1 MGEEGMIRKLATLAA
16 VLTLSACASAP
27 APAPSAPPPI
37 SEAPTVPLPPPPAED
52 SCKSSEL
59 QYLVGRNRS
68 EIPVPTDPSK
78 RRVACT
84 TCPVTMDYRPDRLN
98 IFFDAETG
106 IVKEVKCG

>member
-1 MGEEGMIRKLATLAA
+1 MIRKLATLAT
-16 VLTLSACASAP
+16 VLVLSACASNPQP
-27 APAPSAPPPI
+27 ATSAPPI
-37 SEAPTVPLPPPPAED
+37 TAAPTVPLPPPPPED
-52 SCKSSEL
+52 SCKSGEL

>member
-1 MGEEGMIRKLATLAA
+1 MIRKLATLAA
-16 VLTLSACASAP
+16 LFVLSACASAP
-27 APAPSAPPPI
+27 EPAPPP
-37 SEAPTVPLPPPPAED
+37 APPVAETPTIPLPPPPAPD
-52 SCKSSEL
+52 SCKSGEL
-59 QYLVGRNRS
+59 QYLVGRNKS

>member
-1 MGEEGMIRKLATLAA
+1 MIRKLVTVAA

-27 APAPSAPPPI
+27 PATPPAPAPISA
-37 SEAPTVPLPPPPAED
+37 APTVPLPPPPPED
-52 SCKSSEL
+52 SCKSGAL

-106 IVKEVKCG
+106 IIKEVKCG